1 MNDKPQYLVR
11 LNADGYYSP
20 DTENPVPKEKALAM
34 THKEA
39 NYIANRCR
47 RFYKSASMELK
58 DLS

>member
-1 MNDKPQYLVR
+1 MNTKPQYLGR
-11 LNADGYYSP
+11 LNKEGYYSP
-20 DTENPVPKEKALAM
+20 DTSQPVPKEQALIM

-47 RFYKSASMELK
+47 RFYKSAAME